1 MWPASGLYFNGISD
15 GKDISKAT
23 RVPKG
28 TGVGFVQGQCL
39 TYSALGDL
47 APESDAEDVS
57 VLLKALLL
65 SFRSVVK
72 TNKYFTVTCHSF

>member
-1 MWPASGLYFNGISD
+1 M
-15 GKDISKAT
+15 
-23 RVPKG
+23 
-28 TGVGFVQGQCL
+28 QGQCL